1 MRFECQPGCT
11 KCCDQEGLVHLSEAD
26 LVRLAAF
33 TGMDVARFEQRF
45 VVRTYRTLRLRKPR
59 NRQCPFLLAN
69 GCSVHAAKP
78 TQCRT
83 FPFWP
88 ELLDDPR
95 ELKAVARY
103 CPGIGKGELVNI
115 TMARQEADAMR
126 AAVPHE
132 YE

>member
-11 KCCDQEGLVHLSEAD
+11 KCCDQEGLVYLSEDD

-33 TGMDVARFEQRF
+33 TGMDVARFERRY
-45 VVRTYRTLRLRKPR
+45 VVRTTNILRLRKPR
-59 NRQCPFLLAN
+59 NRQCPFLLAD

-88 ELLDDPR
+88 ELLDDPK
-95 ELKAVARY
+95 ELDAAARY

-115 TMARQEADAMR
+115 TLARKEADAMR
-126 AAVPHE
+126 AAVPHQ

>member
-11 KCCDQEGLVHLSEAD
+11 KCCDQEGLVYLSEAD
-26 LVRLAAF
+26 LARLADF
-33 TGMDVARFEQRF
+33 TGMAIAEFERRFTI
-45 VVRTYRTLRLRKPR
+45 RTTKTLRFRKPR
-59 NRQCPFLLAN
+59 NRQCPFLLAD

-88 ELLDDPR
+88 ELLDNPK
-95 ELKAVARY
+95 ELEAVARY

-115 TMARQEADAMR
+115 TVARQEADAMR